1 MCLETWQV
9 EHNFLIPKLYEGKA
23 QVLQETSKGLE
34 SDYYLLFTTLIDAHL
49 PPSSFFGKQTVQCT
63 LRSAVRSKTESSQLS
78 AHPLHLLT
86 TRLTE

>member
-49 PPSSFFGKQTVQCT
+49 SPSPFFGKQCT
-63 LRSAVRSKTESSQLS
+63 LRSAVRSKKESSQLS